1 MISDNLLL
9 SNEVIN
15 ELNEVTKNFENNFVK
30 NVKYDFLW
38 RYI

>member
-15 ELNEVTKNFENNFVK
+15 ELNEVIKNFENNSSNKKVLF
-30 NVKYDFLW
+30 
-38 RYI
+38 IGE

>member
-15 ELNEVTKNFENNFVK
+15 ELNEVIKNFENNSSNKIFSSK
-30 NVKYDFLW
+30 D
-38 RYI
+38 